1 MHPHLNCCHTSR
13 YCNQKYFNLMLFGGC
28 NSKALMTLSDV
39 SCVDACKLG
48 DIEAYP
54 PMNTK
59 RLFPIVVYLKDDI
72 YVFMA

>member
-1 MHPHLNCCHTSR
+1 
-13 YCNQKYFNLMLFGGC
+13 MLFGGC